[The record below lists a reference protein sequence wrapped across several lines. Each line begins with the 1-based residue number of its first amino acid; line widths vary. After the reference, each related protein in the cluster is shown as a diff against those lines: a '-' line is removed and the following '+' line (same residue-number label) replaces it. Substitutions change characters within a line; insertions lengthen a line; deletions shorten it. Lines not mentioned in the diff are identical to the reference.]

1 MPTTVPV
8 ELYRTIERANAA
20 AKAAATATAPGAA
33 FGVRRLTAAGL
44 VEELWELW
52 GDGRVLVSAEERS
65 LLAARTAST
74 CDAAA
79 ASGAPSVLAAFAAE
93 HAAALADEG
102 AVPVAELTSLQRGL
116 VACLR
121 SYYDE
126 LAARNLIEADEA
138 ADLLASMVE
147 DGRLPA
153 MGVTVCDC
161 LDVSGG
167 LRHLLTAL
175 GASAEGDEA
184 LAAVSCLPDVF
195 SVERISD
202 GASVFPGSISG
213 SAASAVSR
221 RRKRA
226 SATSAP
232 ICACWTSVSLS

>member
-126 LAARNLIEADEA
+126 LAVRNLIEADEA

-184 LAAVSCLPDVF
+184 LAAVSCLPEDVEPG
-195 SVERISD
+195 VLIAA
-202 GASVFPGSISG
+202 GAAAMPGLLLDEIG
-213 SAASAVSR
+213 
-221 RRKRA
+221 RA
-226 SATSAP
+226 GRAGA
-232 ICACWTSVSLS
+232 

>member
-33 FGVRRLTAAGL
+33 FGARRLTAAGL

-65 LLAARTAST
+65 LLAARTASIAMRR
-74 CDAAA
+74 CLRSAI
-79 ASGAPSVLAAFAAE
+79 GAGGFAAE
-93 HAAALADEG
+93 NAAALADER

-121 SYYDE
+121 SYHDE

-147 DGRLPA
+147 DGRLPPWA
-153 MGVTVCDC
+153 
-161 LDVSGG
+161 
-167 LRHLLTAL
+167 
-175 GASAEGDEA
+175 
-184 LAAVSCLPDVF
+184 
-195 SVERISD
+195 
-202 GASVFPGSISG
+202 
-213 SAASAVSR
+213 
-221 RRKRA
+221 
-226 SATSAP
+226 
-232 ICACWTSVSLS
+232 